1 MFFETINTIKSL
13 RAEIAELSAME
24 KRLSA
29 SLLQDYSDIPKV
41 LALYENL
48 TGASC
53 SGGSWAVV
61 ANRKK
66 FIFVAVFLFAPLMML
81 GGSMP
86 RRLRAELG
94 RALGVKSESSISNNW
109 ADAFFYYNHYRNF
122 KEEAERIIDQI
133 VRAMEL

>member
-29 SLLQDYSDIPKV
+29 PLLQDYSDIPKV

-94 RALGVKSESSISNNW
+94 RALGVSRSLPSLTIGRMRFSIT
-109 ADAFFYYNHYRNF
+109 
-122 KEEAERIIDQI
+122 III
-133 VRAMEL
+133 EISRRRLRE